1 MCAGSVAS
9 YLVTVVKCT
18 LLGSKT
24 LNCCSSKANLIQGHF
39 SAVGCIAAG
48 GRLGATGLLD
58 TLVKKVLLKIQWFA
72 CLVSGYKTKIRTMAT
87 FLLLYYR
94 PSIMGPERVHVD

>member
-1 MCAGSVAS
+1 VCAGSVAS
-9 YLVTVVKCT
+9 YFVTVVKCT

-24 LNCCSSKANLIQGHF
+24 LDCCSKANLIQWHF
-39 SAVGCIAAG
+39 WAVGCIAAG

-94 PSIMGPERVHVD
+94 RSIMGPERVHVD